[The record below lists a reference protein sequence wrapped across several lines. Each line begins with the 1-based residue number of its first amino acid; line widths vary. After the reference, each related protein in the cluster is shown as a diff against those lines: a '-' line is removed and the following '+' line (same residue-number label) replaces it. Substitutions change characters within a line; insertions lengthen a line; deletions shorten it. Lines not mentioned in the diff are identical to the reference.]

1 MEVDR
6 AQLRKTRS
14 AEYMGLVAP
23 TIIIGNNLLFIAVEI
38 TSRWFSIFKKM
49 FPPQPHQSL
58 PLHHHTLNTTYGES
72 AILYHHI
79 SIFKMLTVQHEYKP
93 GLRWNS
99 IWTKKKNYQ
108 IPIHFIFRTPSPQNG
123 IRFPA
128 TNRSRYLKKSQQTG
142 RSLDVQTYT
151 GDNLKQE

>member
-1 MEVDR
+1 MDR

-23 TIIIGNNLLFIAVEI
+23 TIIIGNNLLFIVVEI
-38 TSRWFSIFKKM
+38 TSRLFSIFKKM

-79 SIFKMLTVQHEYKP
+79 SIFKMLTVLDSDKTQFEQK
-93 GLRWNS
+93 RK
-99 IWTKKKNYQ
+99 TR
-108 IPIHFIFRTPSPQNG
+108 FRLQ
-123 IRFPA
+123 
-128 TNRSRYLKKSQQTG
+128 
-142 RSLDVQTYT
+142 
-151 GDNLKQE
+151 